1 MRLIRSLTWSAALA
15 TALACGTVQAAPAG
29 PAEAPFSLKMVGRT
43 ATISLPYKASDKL
56 VWVSATRM
64 SDAAPFVFKSLAI
77 APHAGPGG
85 LDLAVFTY
93 VADRP
98 GAATLSFGL
107 VPPGKMLIGPPS
119 LVYKGVLAR
128 LVSVPVKAS

>member
-1 MRLIRSLTWSAALA
+1 MRVLTWSAALA
-15 TALACGTVQAAPAG
+15 AALVCGAVQAAPAH
-29 PAEAPFSLKMVGRT
+29 PAEAPFSVKMAGRT

-64 SDAAPFVFKSLAI
+64 SDAAPFVFRSLTI
-77 APHAGPGG
+77 SPHAGPDG

-98 GAATLSFGL
+98 GAAKLSFGL
-107 VPPGKMLIGPPS
+107 VPAGKMLIGPPS
-119 LVYKGVLAR
+119 LVYKGLLAR
-128 LVSVPVKAS
+128 LVSVSVKTP